1 MGDVEA
7 RTAECRLLWCYS
19 KSSRLFVE
27 CNEVCDVAKFATFFR
42 QSVYTIFFLVR
53 AAHDALRTMISQRTE
68 AYCSKNFDLGAIYF
82 IANISTVSVQQ

>member
-42 QSVYTIFFLVR
+42 QSVYIIFFSFVQ
-53 AAHDALRTMISQRTE
+53 HTE